1 MTEITTASSATVVL
15 KLDSAGRALLS
26 VAQARTAL
34 SGISTS
40 SLYKLVRPRKKFCSN
55 RCKMKDFRRGQN
67 ERFEHLESAIERL
80 TDYQPKMIHNLF
92 A

>member
-1 MTEITTASSATVVL
+1 VTEITTASSATVVL

-40 SLYKLVRPRKKFCSN
+40 SLYKLVNEGDLRAVRIGARTMFKVEDVNALIDRGTNLPPRTCPWDKA
-55 RCKMKDFRRGQN
+55 GQMA
-67 ERFEHLESAIERL
+67 R
-80 TDYQPKMIHNLF
+80 
-92 A
+92 